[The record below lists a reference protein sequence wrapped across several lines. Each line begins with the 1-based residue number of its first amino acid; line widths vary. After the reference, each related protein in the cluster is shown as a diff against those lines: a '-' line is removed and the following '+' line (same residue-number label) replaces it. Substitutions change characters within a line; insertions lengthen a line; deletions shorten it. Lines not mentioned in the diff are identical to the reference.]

1 MMNLILATY
10 YSNYKNRVEKTINDF
25 IEDREDHLITKF
37 KQYDFHKKG
46 YLTAQ
51 QCKDLLVDVLKIKE
65 KKSSVKIVN
74 IGKHRISEFFKNWV
88 LDINFTLFR

>member
-25 IEDREDHLITKF
+25 IEDREDHLIAKF
-37 KQYDFHKKG
+37 KQYDVHKRG
-46 YLTAQ
+46 FLTSQ

-65 KKSSVKIVN
+65 KKSRVKMVN
-74 IGKHRISEFFKNWV
+74 LGKS
-88 LDINFTLFR
+88 LDLLFR